1 VNLNLFFANNF
12 NQSLSFPRRWESR
25 LTALDTRLHGH
36 DRRNGNFHKIIE
48 GILIMTLNFVAD
60 LHNHTT
66 ASDGEYSP
74 TELVQNAK
82 ALGLTAVGVT
92 DHDTLNGLDE
102 ALQAGKE
109 LGITVVPG
117 VEVSLRFRR
126 DYFVGTLHYLL
137 YIPYALL
144 KDNAFRK
151 MAQAIFSQGRGG
163 GLVRARVDAINEE
176 FGPKGNAP
184 LLKQD
189 LTAEEI
195 EALAPNV
202 SRRHFAKALGEN
214 HGLNKEQI
222 NLLIG
227 NDSKSYVPS
236 GIDPVQ
242 LTPLLHKYPQLVR
255 VFAHPAAGSFPGKSL
270 YNEVLPSIDIVE
282 VLMPEFLNDDILG
295 LDGLEVEYPGHAPEH
310 RELMGQ
316 WADVYGL
323 LKTGGSDC
331 HDSVD
336 RPIGKAGV
344 QADVLEELTT
354 RLQATVAA

>member
-1 VNLNLFFANNF
+1 
-12 NQSLSFPRRWESR
+12 
-25 LTALDTRLHGH
+25 
-36 DRRNGNFHKIIE
+36 
-48 GILIMTLNFVAD
+48 MTLNFIAD

-66 ASDGEYSP
+66 ASDGEYAP
-74 TELVQNAK
+74 TELVQKAK
-82 ALGLTAVGVT
+82 SLGLTAVGVT

-102 ALQAGKE
+102 ALEAGKTA
-109 LGITVVPG
+109 GIQVVPG

-144 KDNAFRK
+144 NDDEFRT
-151 MAQAIFSQGRGG
+151 MAQEIFSQGRGA
-163 GLVRARVDAINEE
+163 GLVRARVEAINAE
-176 FGPKGNAP
+176 FGPNGNEP
-184 LLKQD
+184 LLERE

-202 SRRHFAKALGEN
+202 SRRHFAKALSEN
-214 HGLNKEQI
+214 HGLDKEQI
-222 NLLIG
+222 NMLIG

-236 GIDPVQ
+236 GIDPKQ

-255 VFAHPAAGSFPGKSL
+255 VFAHPAAGSYPGKSL

-282 VLMPEFLNDDILG
+282 ILMPEFLNDDLLG
-295 LDGLEVEYPGHAPEH
+295 LDGLEVQYPGHAPEH
-310 RELMGQ
+310 RELMAQ
-316 WADVYGL
+316 WAEAYGL

-336 RPIGKAGV
+336 RPIGKSGV
-344 QADVLEELTT
+344 QQDVLDELLA
-354 RLQATVAA
+354 RLETAVPA